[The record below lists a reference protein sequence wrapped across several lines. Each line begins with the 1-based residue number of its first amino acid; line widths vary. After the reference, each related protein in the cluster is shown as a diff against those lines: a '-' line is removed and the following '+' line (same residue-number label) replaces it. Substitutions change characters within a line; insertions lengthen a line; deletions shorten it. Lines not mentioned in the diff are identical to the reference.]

1 MGEMDTPEL
10 PALRSAQRVIGM
22 AVTELTARLDNL
34 NENFQ
39 LAVDT
44 ILKCDGRLIVMGV
57 GKSGHI
63 ARKLAATFASTG
75 TPALFVHP
83 TEAMHGDLGMIT
95 ANDTILALSQ
105 SGESDELRALLPI
118 LKGRANAIVAL
129 TGGLTSTLA
138 RAATVTVS
146 TAVQNEACP
155 HNLAPTTSTTVALT
169 LGDALAVAVMEARG
183 FSRSDYAAVHPAG
196 SLGRRLILTVHDLMR
211 TGDEIAVLSGDATLG
226 DAIASITRARAGL
239 ACVIDS
245 VGRLIGVLT
254 DGDIRRAFLTLGP
267 NAWAGQIEAMMTA
280 SPATIHGNKLAFD
293 TLVSFERGTTR
304 IGDIPVLDDD
314 GHPIGVLALKDLV
327 TNGIIPHD

>member
-1 MGEMDTPEL
+1 MGEMETPEL

-22 AVTELTARLDNL
+22 AITELTTRLDNL

-75 TPALFVHP
+75 TPASFVHP

-95 ANDTILALSQ
+95 AQDTILALSQ

-118 LKGRANAIVAL
+118 LRGKTNAIVAL

-138 RAATVTVS
+138 KAATVTVS
-146 TAVQNEACP
+146 TAVQTEACP

-169 LGDALAVAVMEARG
+169 IGDALAVAVMEARG

-211 TGDEIAVLSGDATLG
+211 TGDEIAVLGGDATLG

-245 VGRLIGVLT
+245 AGRLIGVLT

-280 SPATIHGNKLAFD
+280 SPATISGNKLAFD

-314 GHPIGVLALKDLV
+314 GYPIGVLALKDLV